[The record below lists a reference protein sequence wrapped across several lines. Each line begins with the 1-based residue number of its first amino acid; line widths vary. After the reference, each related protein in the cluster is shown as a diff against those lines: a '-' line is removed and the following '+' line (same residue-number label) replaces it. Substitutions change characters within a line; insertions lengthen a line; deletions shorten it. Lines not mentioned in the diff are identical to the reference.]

1 MTTQITQSQVVQ
13 VSIAGRCSPAS
24 TEIIP
29 SIARLTIPEFWLEL
43 WGEAGGQ
50 RSMMGYAK
58 FELAKTGITEGFA
71 EGTYQLAQLLPADD
85 PVPCPVISMSGVL
98 WPRQRVLSDLE
109 QGDSSL
115 LAVYRSQGLSF
126 LKARGANPSNA

>member
-13 VSIAGRCSPAS
+13 VSIAGRCSPVS

-29 SIARLTIPEFWLEL
+29 SIAGLTIPEFWLEL

-50 RSMMGYAK
+50 RSKMGYAK

-71 EGTYQLAQLLPADD
+71 EGTYQLAQLLPADA

-98 WPRQRVLSDLE
+98 WPRQRVLSALE
-109 QGDSSL
+109 RGDSSL
-115 LAVYRSQGLSF
+115 LVVYRSQGFSF
-126 LKARGANPSNA
+126 LADRGGYPREA